1 MCKEV
6 YRGEGIH
13 VKMREVETYR
23 KPSKTDT
30 HTHTSTDTYPHTQ
43 SQSGTHFKDKLNED
57 FMAAGIT
64 SLSEKKKKKS
74 LLFSFSFSRPHW
86 CHLDSLRSVRVP
98 DCARFVLWGIVLIV
112 LCLTALIWAGMQ
124 PVTRD
129 TPHHTQTHWKTSTV
143 NTGTMCMGLPWVK
156 RVKGVRATLWLG

>member
-23 KPSKTDT
+23 KPSKTHTHTRAQT
-30 HTHTSTDTYPHTQ
+30 HTHTRNHNQ
-43 SQSGTHFKDKLNED
+43 
-57 FMAAGIT
+57 ART
-64 SLSEKKKKKS
+64 SKTSWTRTLW
-74 LLFSFSFSRPHW
+74 LQAL
-86 CHLDSLRSVRVP
+86 HLSLRKRRKRVYFFHFLFH
-98 DCARFVLWGIVLIV
+98 DLTGATLTLSDLSGCLFVLGSCCEASFW
-112 LCLTALIWAGMQ
+112 LCYAWLHWSEQECNRWPGT
-124 PVTRD
+124 P
-129 TPHHTQTHWKTSTV
+129 PHHTQTYWKTSTV

>member
-23 KPSKTDT
+23 KPSKT
-30 HTHTSTDTYPHTQ
+30 HTHEHRHIP
-43 SQSGTHFKDKLNED
+43 TH
-57 FMAAGIT
+57 AIT
-64 SLSEKKKKKS
+64 IRHALQRQVERGLYGCRHYISLWEKEEKEFA
-74 LLFSFSFSRPHW
+74 FSFSFSRPHW

-98 DCARFVLWGIVLIV
+98 VCARFVLWGIVLIV